1 MIKIGILG
9 DIGSGKSFVS
19 KQFGFPV
26 FSADEEVKKIYREDR
41 ECFRKLRKKLP
52 KFINFFPINKTNL
65 IRAVLANPKNLGL
78 INQIVHPKVKKRLHK
93 FFLKNIKSKVVILDV
108 PLLLEN
114 KINIKN
120 YILIFID
127 AKKTDINKNLIK
139 RKNFNLKLIRKL
151 RKIQLPL
158 KTKKKV
164 SNYIIKNNFSSEQIR
179 KKVKIIRKEILS
191 L

>member
-1 MIKIGILG
+1 M
-9 DIGSGKSFVS
+9 
-19 KQFGFPV
+19 
-26 FSADEEVKKIYREDR
+26 
-41 ECFRKLRKKLP
+41 
-52 KFINFFPINKTNL
+52 
-65 IRAVLANPKNLGL
+65 LANPKNLGL

>member
-52 KFINFFPINKTNL
+52 KFINFFPIHKTNL

-139 RKNFNLKLIRKL
+139 RKNFNSKLIRKL

-158 KTKKKV
+158 KTKKKA

-179 KKVKIIRKEILS
+179 KKVKIIKKEILS

>member
-93 FFLKNIKSKVVILDV
+93 FFLKNMKSKVVILDV

>member
-52 KFINFFPINKTNL
+52 KFINFFPIHKTNL

-93 FFLKNIKSKVVILDV
+93 FFLKNIKNKVVILDV

-139 RKNFNLKLIRKL
+139 RKNFNSKLIRKL

-158 KTKKKV
+158 KTKKKA

-179 KKVKIIRKEILS
+179 KKVKIIKKEILS

>member
-52 KFINFFPINKTNL
+52 KFINFFPIHKTNL

-93 FFLKNIKSKVVILDV
+93 FFLKNIKNKVVILDV

-139 RKNFNLKLIRKL
+139 RKNFNSKLIRKL

-158 KTKKKV
+158 KTKKKA

-179 KKVKIIRKEILS
+179 KKIKIIKKEILS

>member
-41 ECFRKLRKKLP
+41 ACFRKLRKKLP

>member
-1 MIKIGILG
+1 MN
-9 DIGSGKSFVS
+9 
-19 KQFGFPV
+19 
-26 FSADEEVKKIYREDR
+26 
-41 ECFRKLRKKLP
+41 C
-52 KFINFFPINKTNL
+52 
-65 IRAVLANPKNLGL
+65 GL

-139 RKNFNLKLIRKL
+139 RKNFNSKLIRKL

-158 KTKKKV
+158 KAKKKA

-179 KKVKIIRKEILS
+179 KKVKIIKKEILS